1 MTERVAQTTQR
12 WTIVVANGEGDT
24 AEVTLNQHAHL
35 HQLLRDGLK
44 ALYGTPTPNPD
55 DYDLLIDGMVQ
66 TDLGLTLA
74 EAGLRDDAEVVI
86 LPKDVS
92 RG

>member
-1 MTERVAQTTQR
+1 MTEKVAEATRR

-24 AEVTLNQHAHL
+24 AEVRLNEHAHL
-35 HQLLRDGLK
+35 RQLLRDGLQ

-55 DYDLLIDGMVQ
+55 DYDLLIGGEVQ
-66 TDLGLTLA
+66 ANLDLSLT
-74 EAGLRDDAEVVI
+74 EAGLRDHAEVVL

>member
-1 MTERVAQTTQR
+1 MTEKVAEATRR
-12 WTIVVANGEGDT
+12 WTFVVANGEGDT
-24 AEVTLNQHAHL
+24 AEVTLNEHAHL
-35 HQLLRDGLK
+35 RQLLRDGLK

-55 DYDLLIDGMVQ
+55 DYDLLIGGGVQ
-66 TDLGLTLA
+66 ANLDLTLT
-74 EAGLRDDAEVVI
+74 EAGLRDHAEVVL

>member
-1 MTERVAQTTQR
+1 MTDQVAQATER

-24 AEVTLNQHAHL
+24 AEVTLNEHAHL
-35 HQLLRDGLK
+35 RQLLRDGLK

-55 DYDLLIDGMVQ
+55 DYDLLIGGGAQ
-66 TDLGLTLA
+66 EDLDLTLA
-74 EAGLRDDAEVVI
+74 EAGLRNHAEVVI